1 MIEIA
6 VDIMGA
12 DSPAKELFGGVVSA
26 LESNKDLKAVVFGDK
41 SAFCG
46 GKRIEEFD
54 GRLEIVDAPQTI
66 TNSDNPVEAFGEKK
80 NASIV
85 KAFEYLKEGKAGGF
99 VTCGATGALFV
110 AAMMSLKKVGPATLV
125 CEPKKTDGR
134 SFVIADC
141 GANVDCR
148 PEKLIGFARMGV
160 AYMKAVGCEDPRV
173 GLLSNGAED
182 KKGNE
187 FTKSANALLRNS
199 NINFMGNIEGTDI
212 FTTDADVIAC
222 DGFSGNILLKTIEG
236 AAKSVI
242 AQARALAKGVDGSV
256 FDALYDNYNY
266 TECGGATLLGFS
278 VPIVKGH
285 GAATA
290 ITVKSIID
298 SAYTLAKNNITDKI
312 KAEFD

>member
-6 VDIMGA
+6 VDIQGA
-12 DSPAKELFGGVVSA
+12 DAPPEELFRGVTAA
-26 LESNKDLKAVVFGDK
+26 LDGNENLKAVVFGDK
-41 SAFCG
+41 NKIRADEKKYG
-46 GKRIEEFD
+46 
-54 GRLEIVDAPQTI
+54 GRLTVIDAPQTI
-66 TNSDNPVEAFGEKK
+66 TNGDNPVDAFGVKK

-85 KAFEYLKEGKAGGF
+85 KAFEYLKSGAAGGF

-110 AAMMSLKKVGPATLV
+110 AAMMSLKKIGAATLV

-134 SFVIADC
+134 PFVIADC

-148 PEKLIGFARMGV
+148 PDKVIGFSRMGV
-160 AYMKAVGCEDPRV
+160 AYMKAIGCKNPRV

-187 FTKSANALLRNS
+187 FTKKANELLRNGD
-199 NINFMGNIEGTDI
+199 IDFIGNVEGTDI
-212 FTTDADVIAC
+212 FTSDADVIVC

-236 AAKSVI
+236 AAKAVI
-242 AQARALAKGVDGSV
+242 AQARVLGLDGGKL
-256 FDALYDNYNY
+256 DTLYDRYNY

-278 VPIVKGH
+278 VPIIKGH

-290 ITVKSIID
+290 TTVKSIID
-298 SAYTLAKNNITDKI
+298 GAYTLADNNITDKI
-312 KAEFD
+312 KAEFQTE